1 MKPLNLLNKLKN
13 QFENVIIDEKKLKN
27 KTIANAFIIN
37 NQFQIIKYKQGTNNG
52 SFQLTKINDKN
63 KNFYISNDL
72 SLIIKKVRLWK

>member
-1 MKPLNLLNKLKN
+1 MKPFNLFNKLKN
-13 QFENVIIDEKKLKN
+13 QFEEVIIDEKKLKD

-63 KNFYISNDL
+63 KNFYMSNDL
-72 SLIIKKVRLWK
+72 NLIIKKVSLWK

>member
-1 MKPLNLLNKLKN
+1 MKPLNLFNKLKN